1 MVEIRTAHT
10 VIERR
15 TMMSNNPSEP
25 LKNLAIGTII
35 EISGTHIVAELDP
48 QIHNLSRIFAGEIY
62 PIGQF
67 GSILKIHFG
76 RRIIYAFV
84 SKLRMKSEY
93 ELENGIISTFASNA
107 RVIEAD
113 LFGEGEWIQSDE
125 QWKLVFERGI
135 STFPLP
141 KQVVY
146 LTPKSELKWLFNEGS
161 KTTIPIGDHVGVD
174 GATCYVDMNELLGK
188 HTAILGST
196 GSGKSGTVAA
206 LLYAILEHG
215 QKNLYLNWN
224 PRIVILDPHNE
235 YGSAFPTHKRLS
247 TDEGSLELPYWLLNL
262 QESISLLLG
271 KTEFTATTQSNVIKT
286 ALLEARKE
294 AAEKIG
300 LTLDTVT
307 VDTPIPYRLE
317 DFKKQ
322 IDLQRPDGKNKKDHE
337 PYNTVI
343 GKLEVLERDARMN
356 FMMTPWDGSDDPFHR
371 VISQFFGSED
381 TISIVD
387 LSGVPNE
394 IAGLASAA
402 IARTLFSLK
411 VWQTPDERGRT
422 PILLVCEE
430 AHRYVP
436 NQGEAQYQDAKDG
449 IRRLAKEGRK
459 YGIALML
466 VSQRPSE
473 IDPTV
478 LSQCST
484 WIVLRITNENDR
496 AQVNAVLPDSL
507 AGLTNALSG
516 LRRREAI
523 CVGQAITLPS
533 RIRVTELT
541 PERLPRSH
549 DVDFDAGWQYEPP
562 TETDFGNIAQR
573 WRQQIRLMR

>member
-1 MVEIRTAHT
+1 
-10 VIERR
+10 
-15 TMMSNNPSEP
+15 MMSNNPSEP

-35 EISGTHIVAELDP
+35 EVSGTHIVAELDP

-125 QWKLVFERGI
+125 QWKLVFERGV

-146 LTPKSELKWLFNEGS
+146 LTPKSELKWLFDKGS
-161 KTTIPIGDHVGVD
+161 RATIPIGDHVGVD
-174 GATCYVDMNELLGK
+174 GAICYVDMNELLGK

-206 LLYAILEHG
+206 LLHAIIEHG
-215 QKNLYLNWN
+215 EDNQYQNWK
-224 PRIVILDPHNE
+224 PKIVVLDPHNE

-247 TDEGSLELPYWLLNL
+247 TDEGSLKLPYWLFNL
-262 QESISLLLG
+262 QETISLFLG
-271 KTEFTATTQSNVIKT
+271 KTEFTATTQSNIIKV

-294 AAEKIG
+294 AAE
-300 LTLDTVT
+300 LTDLPPDTVT
-307 VDTPIPYRLE
+307 VDAPIPYSLE
-317 DFKKQ
+317 RFKAEVNKQ
-322 IDLQRPDGKNKKDHE
+322 KPSGNDQRKLE
-337 PYNTVI
+337 PYNSVI
-343 GKLEVLERDARMN
+343 GKLEVLERDERMK
-356 FMMTPWDGSDDPFHR
+356 FMMESWDGSGDPLPS
-371 VISQFFGSED
+371 VISQFLGSED
-381 TISIVD
+381 PISIVD

-394 IAGLASAA
+394 IAGLASAV

-411 VWQTPDERGRT
+411 IWQTSDERART

-436 NQGEAQYQDAKDG
+436 NRGEAQYEAAQDG

-496 AQVNAVLPDSL
+496 AQVNAILPDSL
-507 AGLTNALSG
+507 AGLTNVLSG

-549 DVDFDAGWQYEPP
+549 DVDFDAGWQPDSP
-562 TETDFGNIAQR
+562 NVVDFRNIARR
-573 WRQQIRLMR
+573 WRQQVWPR

>member
-1 MVEIRTAHT
+1 MVEIRSAHT
-10 VIERR
+10 VIKRG
-15 TMMSNNPSEP
+15 TMMSNNPGEP

-48 QIHNLSRIFAGEIY
+48 QIHDLSRIFAGEIY

-93 ELENGIISTFASNA
+93 ELENGIITTFASNA

-113 LFGEGEWIQSDE
+113 LFGEGEWIQSDN
-125 QWKLVFERGI
+125 QWKLVFERGV

-141 KQVVY
+141 KQIVY
-146 LTPKSELKWLFNEGS
+146 LTPKSELKWLFDGGS
-161 KTTIPIGDHVGVD
+161 GATIPIGDHVGVD

-215 QKNLYLNWN
+215 QENLYQNWN

-235 YGSAFPTHKRLS
+235 YGPAFPTHRRLS
-247 TDEGSLELPYWLLNL
+247 TDEGTLKLPYWLFNL
-262 QESISLLLG
+262 QETISLFLG
-271 KTEFTATTQSNVIKT
+271 KTGFTATTQSNIIKT
-286 ALLEARKE
+286 ALLEARKT
-294 AAEKIG
+294 AAELID
-300 LTLDTVT
+300 LTPDALT
-307 VDTPIPYRLE
+307 VDTPIPYSLE
-317 DFKKQ
+317 RFKAEVGAQKPPGS
-322 IDLQRPDGKNKKDHE
+322 DKRKME
-337 PYNTVI
+337 PYNSVI
-343 GKLEVLERDARMN
+343 TKLEVLERDERMK
-356 FMMTPWDGSDDPFHR
+356 FVMESWDENGDPFSS
-371 VISQFFGSED
+371 VISQFLGSGD
-381 TISIVD
+381 PISIVD

-394 IAGLASAA
+394 IAGLASAV

-411 VWQTPDERGRT
+411 IWQTPDERART

-436 NQGEAQYQDAKDG
+436 NRGEAQYEAAQDG

-459 YGIALML
+459 YGIGLML

-496 AQVNAVLPDSL
+496 AQVNAILPDSL
-507 AGLTNALSG
+507 AGLTNVLSG

-533 RIRVTELT
+533 RIRIRELT
-541 PERLPRSH
+541 PDCLPRSH
-549 DVDFDAGWQYEPP
+549 DVDYDAGWQLDPP
-562 TETDFGNIAQR
+562 NEADFQNIAQR
-573 WRQQIRLMR
+573 WRQQIRPS

>member
-1 MVEIRTAHT
+1 
-10 VIERR
+10 
-15 TMMSNNPSEP
+15 MSNNPSEP

-93 ELENGIISTFASNA
+93 ELENGITSTFASNA

-125 QWKLVFERGI
+125 QWKLVFERGV

-146 LTPKSELKWLFNEGS
+146 LTPKSELKWLFDKGS
-161 KTTIPIGDHVGVD
+161 RATIPIGDHVGVD

-206 LLYAILEHG
+206 LLHAIIEHG
-215 QKNLYLNWN
+215 EDNQYQNWK
-224 PRIVILDPHNE
+224 PKIVVLDPHNE

-247 TDEGSLELPYWLLNL
+247 TDEGSLKLPYWLFNL
-262 QESISLLLG
+262 QETISLFLG
-271 KTEFTATTQSNVIKT
+271 KTEFTATTQSNIIKI
-286 ALLEARKE
+286 ALLEARRA
-294 AAEKIG
+294 AAE
-300 LTLDTVT
+300 LTDLTPDTVT
-307 VDTPIPYRLE
+307 VDAPIPYSLE
-317 DFKKQ
+317 KFKAEVTRQKPPGN
-322 IDLQRPDGKNKKDHE
+322 DQRKLE
-337 PYNTVI
+337 PYNSVI
-343 GKLEVLERDARMN
+343 GKLEVLEQDERMK
-356 FMMTPWDGSDDPFHR
+356 FMMEPWDGSDDPLPSI
-371 VISQFFGSED
+371 ISQFLGSED
-381 TISIVD
+381 PISIVD

-394 IAGLASAA
+394 IAGLASAV

-411 VWQTPDERGRT
+411 VWQTPDERART

-436 NQGEAQYQDAKDG
+436 NRGEAQYEAAQDG

-459 YGIALML
+459 YGIGLML

-484 WIVLRITNENDR
+484 WIVLRITNEDDR
-496 AQVNAVLPDSL
+496 AQVNAILPDSL
-507 AGLTNALSG
+507 AGLTNVLSG

-533 RIRVTELT
+533 RIRVRELT

-549 DVDFDAGWQYEPP
+549 DVDFDAGWQLDSPNEA
-562 TETDFGNIAQR
+562 DFKNIAQR
-573 WRQQIRLMR
+573 WRQQIRLK

>member
-1 MVEIRTAHT
+1 
-10 VIERR
+10 
-15 TMMSNNPSEP
+15 MMSNNPSEP

-35 EISGTHIVAELDP
+35 EVSGTHIVAELDP
-48 QIHNLSRIFAGEIY
+48 LIHNLSRIFAGEIY

-125 QWKLVFERGI
+125 QWKLVFERGV

-146 LTPKSELKWLFNEGS
+146 LTPKSELKWLFDKGS
-161 KTTIPIGDHVGVD
+161 RATIPIGDHVGVD
-174 GATCYVDMNELLGK
+174 GAICYVDMNELLGK

-206 LLYAILEHG
+206 LLHAIIEHG
-215 QKNLYLNWN
+215 EDNQYQNWK
-224 PRIVILDPHNE
+224 PKIVVLDPHNE

-247 TDEGSLELPYWLLNL
+247 TDEGSLKLPYWLFNL
-262 QESISLLLG
+262 QETISLFLG
-271 KTEFTATTQSNVIKT
+271 KTEFTATTQSNIIKV

-294 AAEKIG
+294 AAE
-300 LTLDTVT
+300 LTDLPPDTVT
-307 VDTPIPYRLE
+307 VDAPIPYSLE
-317 DFKKQ
+317 RFKAEVNKQ
-322 IDLQRPDGKNKKDHE
+322 KPSGNDQRKLE
-337 PYNTVI
+337 PYNSVI
-343 GKLEVLERDARMN
+343 GKLEVLERDERMK
-356 FMMTPWDGSDDPFHR
+356 FMMESWDGSGDPLPS
-371 VISQFFGSED
+371 VISQFLGSED
-381 TISIVD
+381 PISIVD

-394 IAGLASAA
+394 IAGLASAV

-411 VWQTPDERGRT
+411 IWQTSDERART

-436 NQGEAQYQDAKDG
+436 NRGEAQYEAAQDG

-496 AQVNAVLPDSL
+496 AQVNAILPDSL
-507 AGLTNALSG
+507 AGLTNVLSG

-549 DVDFDAGWQYEPP
+549 DVDFDAGWQLDSPNEA
-562 TETDFGNIAQR
+562 DFKNIAQR
-573 WRQQIRLMR
+573 WRQQIRLK